1 MSAAIKSDSSLSELT
16 FTSYELKF
24 TPLRVSTMVT
34 TAQLGITLNI
44 PKLFSDIPL
53 IDYYNLTNG
62 VLKIESGK
70 GVRGKSWRDVMRDEK
85 KEKSFFNQA
94 TVVVRMEVA
103 DKYWKEINVKLFQN
117 GGVQMTGV
125 RSEKMA
131 YDTLDWLIKHIQTH
145 IPDVIGKTGTL
156 HIHKCEVQLI
166 NSDFSIGAPIHR
178 EALHS
183 VLKYNY
189 HLASLYE
196 STVYQGVKT
205 KYFYNNVKPD
215 GSFPG
220 ICACPTRCKGNGNGS
235 GVGQCKKVTIS
246 PFQTGQVIIQASG
259 LPGGSMAHIE
269 EASKFIQSVFTTHN
283 ERVIRKQYV
292 LPDSVV
298 ETVKE
303 KDIKGKEKTIIPHPA
318 PRHVFKIPSELLDES

>member
-1 MSAAIKSDSSLSELT
+1 MSATISELS

-34 TAQLGITLNI
+34 TAQLGITLDI
-44 PKLFSDIPL
+44 PKLFAEIPL
-53 IDYYNLTNG
+53 IDYWNLSNG

-70 GVRGKSWRDVMRDEK
+70 GVRGVSWRDVMRDEK

-103 DKYWKEINVKLFQN
+103 EKYWKEINIKLFQN

-131 YDTLDWLIKHIQTH
+131 YNAIDWLIKFIQTH
-145 IPDVIGKTGTL
+145 IPHVVGKGDL

-166 NSDFSIGAPIHR
+166 NSDFSIGAPIRR

-183 VLKYNY
+183 VLKDTY

-196 STVYQGVKT
+196 STIYQGVKT
-205 KYFYNNVKPD
+205 KYFFNDTKPED
-215 GSFPG
+215 SFPG

-235 GVGQCKKVTIS
+235 GSGQCKKVTIS

-259 LPGGSMAHIE
+259 LPSGSMAHIE
-269 EASKFIQSVFTTHN
+269 EASKFIQSVFTTHIDK
-283 ERVIRKQYV
+283 VIRKQYV
-292 LPDSVV
+292 LPEVATEKLKES
-298 ETVKE
+298 ET
-303 KDIKGKEKTIIPHPA
+303 KTKSIIPHPA
-318 PRHVFKIPSELLDES
+318 PRHVFKIPSDLLDES